1 MYDKHYWNFT
11 VNLIEI
17 YMAKSVRKG
26 QSEKQT
32 VNQLF
37 KEMTLMNIK

>member
-1 MYDKHYWNFT
+1 
-11 VNLIEI
+11 
-17 YMAKSVRKG
+17 MAKSVRKG

-37 KEMTLMNIK
+37 KEMTLMNIKWKQKCCQNAS